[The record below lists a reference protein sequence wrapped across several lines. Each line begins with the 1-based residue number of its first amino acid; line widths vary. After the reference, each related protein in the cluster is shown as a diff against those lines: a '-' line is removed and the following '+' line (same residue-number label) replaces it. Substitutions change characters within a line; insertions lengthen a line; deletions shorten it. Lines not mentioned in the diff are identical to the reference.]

1 MLCVFAVGCDA
12 RLSLPASY
20 TTALYG
26 EDFPALTAGE
36 VDVVWYNLLPL
47 TEKLKLLPW
56 NPFATKCWYD
66 WTWLNTE
73 KDMWRP
79 DCMLVA
85 KRIGVHAAAPP
96 HRWVETAHGGTTL
109 ATWNRGHKAES
120 SVAWFYLA
128 RGSGLWINTGRTIV
142 YSDHA
147 AAVRAVLNKT
157 CEDIAFKSP
166 HPATPCILFYDLLF
180 TALRPEYDSVQFTH
194 HCDMGCG
201 CTSAEL
207 VIIRPGVSG
216 LPGCPTGVD
225 VRAGANASRACTCDP
240 NKEFLNCGGD
250 LAWTHCRPQATV
262 RGVYAGAIFAL
273 LGCGL
278 LWAHVRRARPADV
291 ERQPL
296 LSINQENPACPL
308 NLT

>member
-1 MLCVFAVGCDA
+1 MRWALLLVSAVGCA
-12 RLSLPASY
+12 AHLSLPESY

-26 EDFPALTAGE
+26 TPSALTAGD
-36 VDVVWYNLLPL
+36 VDVVWYNLLPWA
-47 TEKLKLLPW
+47 ERLKLLPW
-56 NPFATKCWYD
+56 NPFVTKCWYD

-73 KDMWRP
+73 RVKWRP

-96 HRWVETAHGGTTL
+96 HRWVETTHAGT
-109 ATWNRGHKAES
+109 ATGVVPER

-147 AAVRAVLNKT
+147 TAVRAVLNVT
-157 CEDIAFKSP
+157 CEDMAFKSP
-166 HPATPCILFYDLLF
+166 HRTTPCTLYFDLLF
-180 TALRPEYDSVQFTH
+180 AKLQPEYDSVQFTH

-207 VIIRPGVSG
+207 VIIRPGVAG
-216 LPGCPTGVD
+216 VPGCPTAVD
-225 VRAGANASRACTCDP
+225 VRAGVNASRACTCDP
-240 NKEFLNCGGD
+240 GKQYLNCDGN

-262 RGVYAGAIFAL
+262 RGIYAGAAFA

-278 LWAHVRRARPADV
+278 WACARRKRRAGRAHAQG

-296 LSINQENPACPL
+296 MSIN
-308 NLT
+308 